1 MIFRARLV
9 SSTIH
14 VLAVGYSI
22 TIAVCCTSNA
32 QAHWPSIE
40 LQRLSRLG
48 GTIGTSFETSVV
60 DGVHS
65 DEIDEL
71 VFSTP
76 AATASPIYDSLKPHQ
91 NESAKIGTG
100 RFQVTIPASA
110 TEGFIDARVKGRFG
124 LSNSRRFWITKEPWQ
139 VETWKLTSPS
149 EPRELKPNIIF
160 QDRFEPRYRN
170 YYRLN
175 VETPKVIHLAI
186 LSRVLDSQSEIDLS
200 LLGPDGRKVASFD
213 AGHSS
218 PVSSWKID
226 QAGAYTLVLNDRLFR
241 GGNGFSYALL
251 WKDVIE
257 SENDDLVDRWKFL
270 ASRRFLH
277 PIIQHG
283 SSDSETEES
292 KSFQIPY
299 SHTALSPKILTLR
312 PPTSNAR
319 RIEHLEVDYPK
330 NKSCSVPIPGLI
342 KGTFDFNLDEDW
354 FEVEPAENESIV
366 AEIVSERIGERTDPI
381 IAVYRVT
388 QDANSNERLEMV
400 VKGDDLE
407 ASNDPMSFS
416 SRDSSVM
423 IKASQSGKYRI
434 LVRDQQ
440 RISSSSYRSRYVL
453 ELRQPKPGF
462 QIMAYWAY
470 PGRDRVKSNAISP
483 TLIQSG
489 SLALAVRAYRHDG
502 WTGLIDV
509 RIQNAP
515 EFLGNK
521 EITLVPQQS
530 IGHCILVGTEESFDW
545 IPKLQVIG
553 SAAIGEDRSEQ
564 IAQSAEYIWGPS
576 ETFRAPI
583 VRLTDSIPF
592 AFESRDKLPIVI
604 KLGGPTPTKSPPGA
618 TLKIPVKVDRSENAK
633 QPVTIRLVDLP
644 PSTKAKDLKIE
655 ADQDSG
661 EVELTI
667 PEATP
672 IGQYSIWAQ
681 GETKVMMPVNP
692 QSLERAKET
701 LANLE
706 RIQNETADSNNDE
719 FKSSIKEATDLV
731 TKLQESTKP
740 KSFDLQLPSNQL
752 LIQVVEKE

>member
-9 SSTIH
+9 SSTKH
-14 VLAVGYSI
+14 FRAVGYTISMAVFAISI
-22 TIAVCCTSNA
+22 A

-40 LQRLSRLG
+40 LQSLSRLG
-48 GTIGTSFETSVV
+48 GSIGTSFETSFV
-60 DGVHS
+60 DGVYS

-71 VFSTP
+71 VFSKP
-76 AATASPIYDSLKPHQ
+76 AATASPIYDSPKPHQ
-91 NESAKIGTG
+91 DESTKIGTG
-100 RFQVTIPASA
+100 RFQVTIPTSA

-139 VETWKLTSPS
+139 VEPWKLTSPS
-149 EPRELKPNIIF
+149 EPKELKPNIVF
-160 QDRFEPRYRN
+160 QNRFEPRYRN

-175 VETPKVIHLAI
+175 VEDPKMIHLAI

-213 AGHSS
+213 AGRNN

-257 SENDDLVDRWKFL
+257 SENDALVDRWKFL
-270 ASRRFLH
+270 ASRRFSH
-277 PIIQHG
+277 PNLQYG

-292 KSFQIPY
+292 RFFQIPY
-299 SHTALSPKILTLR
+299 SQTALSPKILTLR

-319 RIEHLEVDYPK
+319 RLAHREVDYPK
-330 NKSCSVPIPGLI
+330 NQSCSVPIPSLI
-342 KGTFDFNLDEDW
+342 EGTFDFNLDEDW
-354 FEVEPAENESIV
+354 FEVELDENESIV

-381 IAVYRVT
+381 IAVYRVA

-416 SRDSSVM
+416 SRDSSVV

-462 QIMAYWAY
+462 QLMAYWAY
-470 PGRDRVKSNAISP
+470 PGRDRVKSKAISP

-502 WTGLIDV
+502 WTGSIDV

-515 EFLGNK
+515 EFLGNQ

-530 IGHCILVGTEESFDW
+530 IGHCILVGTKESFDW
-545 IPKLQVIG
+545 IPNLQIIG
-553 SAAIGEDRSEQ
+553 SSAIGDDRSEQ

-592 AFESRDKLPIVI
+592 AFESRDKLPIAI
-604 KLGGPTPTKSPPGA
+604 KLGGSTPTTSPQGT

-633 QPVTIRLVDLP
+633 QPVIIRLVDLP

-661 EVELTI
+661 EVEVNI

-681 GETKVMMPVNP
+681 SETKVTMPVNP
-692 QSLERAKET
+692 QSLERAKEK

-706 RIQNETADSNNDE
+706 RLQNDSSDSNTD
-719 FKSSIKEATDLV
+719 KLRSLIKETTDLV
-731 TKLQESTKP
+731 TKLQDSTKP